1 MFKLFRP
8 KSPSLHQEVTEPNGK
23 GDSGFE
29 DGASKSYRMAMSALD
44 DLDKAICEGEEQNE
58 KLRKVTTTALK
69 QADVR
74 AAVEEA
80 EQEEQEDTG
89 KVVPFP
95 RSAEGAA

>member
-44 DLDKAICEGEEQNE
+44 DLDKAICEGE
-58 KLRKVTTTALK
+58 
-69 QADVR
+69 
-74 AAVEEA
+74 
-80 EQEEQEDTG
+80 
-89 KVVPFP
+89 
-95 RSAEGAA
+95 